1 MTGGASSSD
10 FPRKAIWKVKAPTKV
25 ALFVWTATPAKTLT
39 MDFREEK
46 KGEESNSFDSIF
58 RLEQWG
64 TSNTSNPARKLHMPP
79 QHQLLALHL
88 TIGGFTAGR
97 IKRMFKKK
105 AIGFI
110 H

>member
-1 MTGGASSSD
+1 MSGRASSSD
-10 FPRKAIWKVKAPTKV
+10 FSRKAIRKVKAPTKV
-25 ALFVWTATPAKTLT
+25 ALFVWTATPGKTLT

-46 KGEESNSFDSIF
+46 RGEESNSFDSIF
-58 RLEQWG
+58 GLEQWG
-64 TSNTSNPARKLHMPP
+64 TSNKSNPARKLHMPP

-97 IKRMFKKK
+97 IKRRFKEK